1 MKQIILTLTI
11 AALGA
16 SLAVFHSPHAGQC
29 PNQRGCSLPHAV
41 Q

>member
-1 MKQIILTLTI
+1 MPPE
-11 AALGA
+11 APAPAFGA